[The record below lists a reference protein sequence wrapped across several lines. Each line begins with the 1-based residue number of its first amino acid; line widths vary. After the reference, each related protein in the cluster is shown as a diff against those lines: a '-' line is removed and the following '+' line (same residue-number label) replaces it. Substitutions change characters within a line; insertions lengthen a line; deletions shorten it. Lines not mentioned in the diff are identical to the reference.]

1 MLNKIVKYIRIA
13 NDMST
18 KEVAELMGVRC
29 SFVSDLENGTR
40 NITMS
45 SLKKLAIAYNI
56 SVSQILF
63 FDEQQ
68 EQNNMNYRQTLIMI
82 LKYLE
87 YECNNNLEQ
96 KFDILAK
103 PCNEAFIVSKDKKE
117 EFLSET
123 IDLKVTEKIRENAE
137 TFEKN
142 NLVDRGPVLKK

>member
-1 MLNKIVKYIRIA
+1 MLNNIVKYIRIA

-18 KEVAELMGVRC
+18 KEVAELMGVRA
-29 SFVSDLENGTR
+29 SFISDLENGTR

-103 PCNEAFIVSKDKKE
+103 PCNEAFIVSQDKKE
-117 EFLSET
+117 EFLCET
-123 IDLKVTEKIRENAE
+123 IDQKITEKIRENAE
-137 TFEKN
+137 IFEKN

>member
-1 MLNKIVKYIRIA
+1 
-13 NDMST
+13 MST

-29 SFVSDLENGTR
+29 SFVSNLENGIR

-56 SVSQILF
+56 SVSQVLF

-82 LKYLE
+82 FKYFE

-96 KFDILAK
+96 KFEILAK
-103 PCNEAFIVSKDKKE
+103 PCKETFIISQDKKE

-123 IDLKVTEKIRENAE
+123 IDQKVTEKIRENAE
-137 TFEKN
+137 IFEKN
-142 NLVDRGPVLKK
+142 NLVDKGLVLKK